1 VRLRCWVL
9 NPLKVKLK
17 KWRVL
22 QNMGFWPTDN
32 RGLDRQDSATFDPY
46 LSGRKDAH
54 MELNIGNFR
63 EREHWWPAKLGEP
76 ATSGSQYGRRYAYF
90 RELRRLFV
98 ESYGKL
104 AVYHTGDL
112 QISGICPNSSRAMS
126 LTFYSQDGL
135 VDIDEL
141 RQIS

>member
-1 VRLRCWVL
+1 MVAGETR
-9 NPLKVKLK
+9 
-17 KWRVL
+17 
-22 QNMGFWPTDN
+22 PTCYQ
-32 RGLDRQDSATFDPY
+32 RYT
-46 LSGRKDAH
+46 
-54 MELNIGNFR
+54 I
-63 EREHWWPAKLGEP
+63 WPAL
-76 ATSGSQYGRRYAYF
+76 RVF
-90 RELRRLFV
+90 RELRRLIV

-112 QISGICPNSSRAMS
+112 QISGVCPNSSRAMS

>member
-1 VRLRCWVL
+1 
-9 NPLKVKLK
+9 
-17 KWRVL
+17 
-22 QNMGFWPTDN
+22 
-32 RGLDRQDSATFDPY
+32 LDRQALAAFDPIA
-46 LSGRKDAH
+46 SVSKDVS
-54 MELNIGNFR
+54 MELNIGNSNH
-63 EREHWWPAKLGEP
+63 REHWWPEKLGEP

-90 RELRRLFV
+90 RELRRLIV

-126 LTFYSQDGL
+126 LTFYSQEGL

>member
-1 VRLRCWVL
+1 MEQHFTVA
-9 NPLKVKLK
+9 
-17 KWRVL
+17 
-22 QNMGFWPTDN
+22 
-32 RGLDRQDSATFDPY
+32 RGSDR
-46 LSGRKDAH
+46 
-54 MELNIGNFR
+54 
-63 EREHWWPAKLGEP
+63 WWPEKLGQP
-76 ATSGSQYGRRYAYF
+76 ATSGTQYGRRYAFF
-90 RELRRLFV
+90 RELRRLIV

-112 QISGICPNSSRAMS
+112 QISGVCPNSSRAMS

>member
-1 VRLRCWVL
+1 LILAPVKKYQSYKFRDFCLQTAIPGLSSIAQVRFIPRQ
-9 NPLKVKLK
+9 K
-17 KWRVL
+17 
-22 QNMGFWPTDN
+22 GFSMEQHATVT
-32 RGLDRQDSATFDPY
+32 RGSD
-46 LSGRKDAH
+46 
-54 MELNIGNFR
+54 M
-63 EREHWWPAKLGEP
+63 WWPEKLGQP
-76 ATSGSQYGRRYAYF
+76 VTCGSQYGRRYAFF
-90 RELRRLFV
+90 RELRRLIV

-126 LTFYSQDGL
+126 LTFYSQEGL

>member
-1 VRLRCWVL
+1 MDL
-9 NPLKVKLK
+9 NVT
-17 KWRVL
+17 R
-22 QNMGFWPTDN
+22 T
-32 RGLDRQDSATFDPY
+32 
-46 LSGRKDAH
+46 
-54 MELNIGNFR
+54 R
-63 EREHWWPAKLGEP
+63 EHDHWWPEKLGQP
-76 ATSGSQYGRRYAYF
+76 ATCGSQYGRRYAF
-90 RELRRLFV
+90 FCELRRLLV
-98 ESYGKL
+98 ESCGKL

>member
-1 VRLRCWVL
+1 
-9 NPLKVKLK
+9 VKIFV
-17 KWRVL
+17 VL
-22 QNMGFWPTDN
+22 QNIGFSPTDTRAIN
-32 RGLDRQDSATFDPY
+32 RDDPATLDFP
-46 LSGRKDAH
+46 SGREDAL
-54 MELNIGNFR
+54 MELNIGNAPQK
-63 EREHWWPAKLGEP
+63 EQWWPEKLGEP
-76 ATSGSQYGRRYAYF
+76 ATSGTQYGRRYAYF
-90 RELRRLFV
+90 RELRRLIV

>member
-1 VRLRCWVL
+1 MEQNVRL
-9 NPLKVKLK
+9 
-17 KWRVL
+17 
-22 QNMGFWPTDN
+22 
-32 RGLDRQDSATFDPY
+32 A
-46 LSGRKDAH
+46 
-54 MELNIGNFR
+54 R
-63 EREHWWPAKLGEP
+63 EADIWWPEKLGQP

-90 RELRRLFV
+90 RELRRLLI

-112 QISGICPNSSRAMS
+112 QISGICPNSSRAIS
-126 LTFYSQDGL
+126 LTFYSQEGL

>member
-1 VRLRCWVL
+1 MHIRNMLRHRSVFRNTSLTNLGIFAYRHKFSRWSPCALVESISIAKRIPPMEQNVR
-9 NPLKVKLK
+9 
-17 KWRVL
+17 
-22 QNMGFWPTDN
+22 F
-32 RGLDRQDSATFDPY
+32 A
-46 LSGRKDAH
+46 
-54 MELNIGNFR
+54 R
-63 EREHWWPAKLGEP
+63 ESDIWWPEKLGQP
-76 ATSGSQYGRRYAYF
+76 ATSGSQYGRRYAFF
-90 RELRRLFV
+90 RELRRLIV

>member
-1 VRLRCWVL
+1 MEQHLTVV
-9 NPLKVKLK
+9 
-17 KWRVL
+17 
-22 QNMGFWPTDN
+22 T
-32 RGLDRQDSATFDPY
+32 RGSD
-46 LSGRKDAH
+46 
-54 MELNIGNFR
+54 I
-63 EREHWWPAKLGEP
+63 WWPAKLGQP
-76 ATSGSQYGRRYAYF
+76 VTTGSQYGRRYAFF
-90 RELRRLFV
+90 RELRRLVV

-126 LTFYSQDGL
+126 LTFYSQEGL

>member
-1 VRLRCWVL
+1 MEQAVR
-9 NPLKVKLK
+9 
-17 KWRVL
+17 
-22 QNMGFWPTDN
+22 F
-32 RGLDRQDSATFDPY
+32 A
-46 LSGRKDAH
+46 
-54 MELNIGNFR
+54 R
-63 EREHWWPAKLGEP
+63 ESDTWWPEKLGQP

-90 RELRRLFV
+90 RELRRLIV
-98 ESYGKL
+98 ESCGKL

-126 LTFYSQDGL
+126 LTFYSQEGL

>member
-1 VRLRCWVL
+1 
-9 NPLKVKLK
+9 
-17 KWRVL
+17 
-22 QNMGFWPTDN
+22 
-32 RGLDRQDSATFDPY
+32 
-46 LSGRKDAH
+46 
-54 MELNIGNFR
+54 MELNIGNTR
-63 EREHWWPAKLGEP
+63 QQEQWWPPKMGEP
-76 ATSGSQYGRRYAYF
+76 ATRGTQYGRRYAYF
-90 RELRRLFV
+90 REFRRLIV
-98 ESYGKL
+98 ESCGKL

>member
-1 VRLRCWVL
+1 MRAVL
-9 NPLKVKLK
+9 DHSMLERISTMEHHVT
-17 KWRVL
+17 VA
-22 QNMGFWPTDN
+22 
-32 RGLDRQDSATFDPY
+32 RGSDR
-46 LSGRKDAH
+46 
-54 MELNIGNFR
+54 
-63 EREHWWPAKLGEP
+63 WWPERLGQP
-76 ATSGSQYGRRYAYF
+76 VTSGSQYGRRYAFF
-90 RELRRLFV
+90 RELRRLIV

-126 LTFYSQDGL
+126 LTFYSQEGL

>member
-1 VRLRCWVL
+1 
-9 NPLKVKLK
+9 
-17 KWRVL
+17 
-22 QNMGFWPTDN
+22 
-32 RGLDRQDSATFDPY
+32 
-46 LSGRKDAH
+46 
-54 MELNIGNFR
+54 MELNIGNSHR
-63 EREHWWPAKLGEP
+63 QEHWWPEKLGEP

-90 RELRRLFV
+90 RELRRLIV

-126 LTFYSQDGL
+126 LTFYSQEGL

>member
-1 VRLRCWVL
+1 L
-9 NPLKVKLK
+9 
-17 KWRVL
+17 
-22 QNMGFWPTDN
+22 PTDSN
-32 RGLDRQDSATFDPY
+32 SSSVTAFALVDSFHAEKDSPNMEQHVTVARGSDT
-46 LSGRKDAH
+46 
-54 MELNIGNFR
+54 
-63 EREHWWPAKLGEP
+63 WWPAKLGQP
-76 ATSGSQYGRRYAYF
+76 ATCGSQYGRRYAFF
-90 RELRRLFV
+90 RELRRLIV

-126 LTFYSQDGL
+126 LTFYSQEGL